1 MESKNYFY
9 LVFFAFIV
17 IACEKQYSEENLI
30 GKWQRSDSTDP
41 NGLMRKTYIFESDNT
56 YIDKIDIFGL
66 NDNSIG
72 ERTSWVLTTGQFK
85 IKGDSLFLFAEERT
99 SWEKEFNPVRQKER
113 LNNNLFQ
120 SKIKLTKNIM
130 VLDYLSYPADAP
142 VKTIMSYKKVY

>member
-1 MESKNYFY
+1 
-9 LVFFAFIV
+9 
-17 IACEKQYSEENLI
+17 
-30 GKWQRSDSTDP
+30 
-41 NGLMRKTYIFESDNT
+41 MRKTYIFESDNT